1 VYNYKYSVIFKIKL
15 KLVFPP
21 NFQFVFDDVFSFL
34 TWCRFFPAINPLPEL
49 GGDARIVGIDFEEFE
64 ESRFGEV
71 VDPDVQVE
79 GAESVELVLSQLG
92 GMG

>member
-1 VYNYKYSVIFKIKL
+1 VFKYKYSVIFKIKL

-21 NFQFVFDDVFSFL
+21 NFQLVFDDVFSFL
-34 TWCRFFPAINPLPEL
+34 AWCRFFPAINPLPEL
-49 GGDARIVGIDFEEFE
+49 GGDARVVGIDFEEFK

-79 GAESVELVLSQLG
+79 
-92 GMG
+92 